1 MRKITCL
8 ILVLFSIIGCSSETS
23 TTKNNSIVGKWNW
36 VESSGG
42 IDGRTET
49 PKSTGKTIQLEIS
62 NSKIKKYV
70 DGALVSENTYSI
82 QTGPSIFGGEKKLIV
97 YENEWKQSFSRAD
110 NQLFLNDEC
119 YDCFQNKYV
128 KE

>member
-1 MRKITCL
+1 MRKITYL
-8 ILVLFSIIGCSSETS
+8 ILALFSIISCSSES
-23 TTKNNSIVGKWNW
+23 NSTKNNSIIGKWNW
-36 VESSGG
+36 VESSDG

-70 DGALVSENTYSI
+70 DEALVSETAYTI
-82 QTGPSIFGGEKKLIV
+82 QTGTSIFGGEKKLIV
-97 YENEWKQSFSRAD
+97 YENEWKQSFLHAD

-119 YDCFQNKYV
+119 YDCFQNKYT
-128 KE
+128 KD

>member
-8 ILVLFSIIGCSSETS
+8 ILVLFSIISCSSES
-23 TTKNNSIVGKWNW
+23 SSTKNNSIIGKWNW

-70 DGALVSENTYSI
+70 DEALVSETAYTI
-82 QTGPSIFGGEKKLIV
+82 QTGTSIFGGEKKLIV
-97 YENEWKQSFSRAD
+97 YENDWKQSFSRAD